1 MPFAF
6 VFNNKL
12 LLIESVNPSAPND
25 PKSIVWIINPAE
37 IAVIFTTALVGMFA
51 FSSAMQGYFLTRVN
65 LLERFLLLL
74 VAPLVMVPNICAQH
88 ISFISSE
95 YVSYVYGIGLYAL
108 IFVFQKIKSKSI
120 N

>member
-1 MPFAF
+1 M
-6 VFNNKL
+6 
-12 LLIESVNPSAPND
+12 
-25 PKSIVWIINPAE
+25 
-37 IAVIFTTALVGMFA
+37 GMFA